1 MALPSLRLAAALVT
15 ALLALAAFG
24 MTQLAARGT
33 AAAPGTDRA
42 DRGWTAAPGLRS
54 HPRAVE
60 PEAGLA
66 DVEGFEE
73 ETVPEDPEPE
83 GRGSATR
90 KASSGAPSDAEIR
103 DELQQ
108 FRQLLRSPGAAG
120 ALPEGER
127 ARVRSDGTAVA
138 PRDAPDVVKE
148 VIRAG
153 NMIAKTPYLWGGGH
167 GGWEDTGYDCS
178 GSVSFALAG
187 AGLLHS
193 PMTSGGF
200 TTWGDPG
207 PGEWITIYANAG
219 HIFMFVA
226 GLRFDTSGRS
236 AQGTRWQAATRSTAG
251 FTVVHPPGL

>member
-1 MALPSLRLAAALVT
+1 MTFPSLRLVAAAVA
-15 ALLALAAFG
+15 ALLALAVFG
-24 MTQLAARGT
+24 LTQLAARGDASTPT
-33 AAAPGTDRA
+33 AQTA

-54 HPRAVE
+54 NPKVVE
-60 PEAGLA
+60 PEAGLQES
-66 DVEGFEE
+66 EGFETE
-73 ETVPEDPEPE
+73 SAPADPEPE
-83 GRGSATR
+83 VQGSATR
-90 KASSGAPSDAEIR
+90 RASSGAPSDAEIR
-103 DELQQ
+103 RELQQ
-108 FRQLLRSPGAAG
+108 FRQVLRSPGAAG

-187 AGLLHS
+187 AGLLDR
-193 PMTSGGF
+193 PMTSGQYMS
-200 TTWGDPG
+200 WGDSG
-207 PGEWITIYANAG
+207 PGEWITIYAHGG
-219 HIFMFVA
+219 HMFMVVA

-236 AQGTRWQAATRSTAG
+236 DRGTRWQAASRSTAG